1 MVRHKLTVVNN
12 PFETGDRMVLDGVIP
27 SKRVR
32 LSPKEPRD
40 RAARSEFQ
48 SEIPQ
53 IVWCDPTDS
62 SHRYGRGSQR
72 ARWGMAPVQTGFE
85 VPSNKKGPTFLPALP
100 GPLRAGV
107 LANVTSRSDTA
118 WICGG
123 GGALRVGVHANSGRV
138 SDAYGAFPEGRGN
151 RGWGHTEQAGSTLA
165 GQ

>member
-27 SKRVR
+27 SEQVR

-72 ARWGMAPVQTGFE
+72 ARWGISGERHPCRLVSRFLQI
-85 VPSNKKGPTFLPALP
+85 KKGRHFCRPFRGRCEP
-100 GPLRAGV
+100 V
-107 LANVTSRSDTA
+107 CSRM
-118 WICGG
+118 
-123 GGALRVGVHANSGRV
+123 
-138 SDAYGAFPEGRGN
+138 
-151 RGWGHTEQAGSTLA
+151 
-165 GQ
+165 